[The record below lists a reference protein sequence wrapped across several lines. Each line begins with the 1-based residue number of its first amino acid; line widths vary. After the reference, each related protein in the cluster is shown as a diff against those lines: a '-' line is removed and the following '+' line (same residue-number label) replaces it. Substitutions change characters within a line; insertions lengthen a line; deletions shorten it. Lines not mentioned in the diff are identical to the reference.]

1 MPSSISTLRWLAWP
15 SSSTLS
21 EPRRS
26 AMVPSSSTVTP
37 LAATRWPMRPLKAL
51 EPLRLKS
58 PSSPWPMAS
67 CSSTPGQPGP
77 STTVISPAGAGRAS
91 RLVSAALTASFT
103 YSAIWSSVKY
113 ARPKRPPPP
122 PEPISRRPFCSAITV
137 TDRRTSGRTSA
148 ASVPSARATITTSY
162 SLASP
167 AITCTTRGS
176 LARASFSTRPSSST
190 LAVLSSDAIGSWPP
204 YSERLPATLRAGVF
218 TRRFCPDA
226 AIERTVRAASIS
238 EASEISSE

>member
-58 PSSPWPMAS
+58 PSKPWPTAS
-67 CSSTPGQPGP
+67 WNSTPGQPGP
-77 STTVISPAGAGRAS
+77 STTVISPAGAGRDS
-91 RLVSAALTASFT
+91 RLTSAALTASST
-103 YSAIWSSVKY
+103 YWLICASSKY

-122 PEPISRRPFCSAITV
+122 AEPTSRRPPCSAITV

-148 ASVPSARATITTSY
+148 ARVPSARATSTTSY
-162 SLASP
+162 SLAMP
-167 AITCTTRGS
+167 AMTWATRGS
-176 LARASFSTRPSSST
+176 LARASCSTFSSNCT
-190 LAVLSSDAIGSWPP
+190 LAVLSRVAMGSMPGYRLRLVAIFLG
-204 YSERLPATLRAGVF
+204 ATRARPVWV
-218 TRRFCPDA
+218 A
-226 AIERTVRAASIS
+226 AEIDLTVRAASS
-238 EASEISSE
+238 SDASEMSSE

>member
-1 MPSSISTLRWLAWP
+1 L
-15 SSSTLS
+15 
-21 EPRRS
+21 
-26 AMVPSSSTVTP
+26 
-37 LAATRWPMRPLKAL
+37 
-51 EPLRLKS
+51 
-58 PSSPWPMAS
+58 
-67 CSSTPGQPGP
+67 
-77 STTVISPAGAGRAS
+77 
-91 RLVSAALTASFT
+91 
-103 YSAIWSSVKY
+103 
-113 ARPKRPPPP
+113 
-122 PEPISRRPFCSAITV
+122 CSAITV

-226 AIERTVRAASIS
+226 AIERTVSAASIS